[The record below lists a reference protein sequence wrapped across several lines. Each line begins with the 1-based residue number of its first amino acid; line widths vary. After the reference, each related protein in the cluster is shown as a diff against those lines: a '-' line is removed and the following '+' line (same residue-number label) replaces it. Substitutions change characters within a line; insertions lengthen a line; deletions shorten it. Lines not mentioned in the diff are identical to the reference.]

1 MQTARWRP
9 AKRRTGTRYGAVL
22 VAALVIPWAA
32 AIRPAEAHWADQAA
46 AEISITGA
54 QARVT
59 LTVPA
64 GLLAFVNDARA
75 SPGPRR
81 GPEMRLVPHQPGD
94 AHAGR
99 LSDAEIRAHREELRR
114 FLSGRLRL
122 SAQLRS
128 PGAEVRDGVLT
139 VQPFAGKAPAA
150 GPAGPAPSTHTTLAL
165 LYTWP
170 APVDRL
176 TVHYDL
182 FVPGVSTASCLATVL
197 GGGRVQTVAFTPGHR
212 DATIGLTA
220 ASAWQTAGG
229 FVLMGI
235 EHILTGYDHML
246 FLLSLLMVGAA
257 LPQLLKIVTAFTA
270 AHSITLSLAV
280 LGVVDVPSR
289 WVESA
294 IALSITYVAAEN
306 VWRGR
311 ASLGSRWLVTFGF
324 GLVHGLGFA
333 SALTELHLPRVNLA
347 ASLVGFNLGVELGQ
361 VSVIL
366 LATLAL
372 DAIRQYAWA
381 PGFRRWVSAAAA
393 FTGFVWFV
401 QRVFTA

>member
-1 MQTARWRP
+1 MTMRRVRHWSVLTA
-9 AKRRTGTRYGAVL
+9 AVL
-22 VAALVIPWAA
+22 LAQWLLAGSAPV
-32 AIRPAEAHWADQAA
+32 EAHWADQAA
-46 AEISITGA
+46 AEIAVTGA

-59 LTVPA
+59 LTVPT
-64 GLLAFVNDARA
+64 GLVAFA
-75 SPGPRR
+75 
-81 GPEMRLVPHQPGD
+81 GD

-99 LSDAEIRAHREELRR
+99 LTNDEIRSHREALTRFLSAHLR
-114 FLSGRLRL
+114 LSGRLRT
-122 SAQLRS
+122 
-128 PGAEVRDGVLT
+128 GEVRDGVLT
-139 VQPFAGKAPAA
+139 VQPFAGTPVAP
-150 GPAGPAPSTHTTLAL
+150 GPAGLASATHTTLAL

-176 TVHYDL
+176 TIRYDL
-182 FVPGVSTASCLATVL
+182 FPAGVSTASCLATVL
-197 GGGRVQTVAFTPGHR
+197 ADGQVHNVAFTPGHG
-212 DATIGLTA
+212 DATIALGA
-220 ASAWQTAGG
+220 PAVWQAAGG
-229 FVLMGI
+229 FVVMGI

-257 LPQLLKIVTAFTA
+257 LPQLLKIVTAFTV

-280 LGVVDVPSR
+280 LGVVDLPSR

-306 VWRGR
+306 IWRGR

-333 SALTELHLPRVNLA
+333 SALTELHLPRANVA
-347 ASLVGFNLGVELGQ
+347 ASLVGFNLGVEIGQ

-372 DAIRQYAWA
+372 DAIRQYGWA
-381 PGFRRWVSAAAA
+381 PVFRRWVSAGAAI
-393 FTGFVWFV
+393 TGLVWFV
-401 QRVFTA
+401 QRALLPS